1 MKKPALYITSLFLT
15 IAVAVGAYFWAM
27 GIFSSNFAYRSPLK
41 DNPPSPGEAIGQP
54 VSKRVIIVLVDSLR
68 YDTSLKE
75 QIMPELNHL
84 RARGASARMQSMPPS
99 YSEPGYTTLLTG
111 AWPELNDG
119 PTFNLEYDAIPTW
132 TQDNLFSAAHRAG
145 LKTAI
150 AGYYWFEKL
159 VPQQDVD
166 LHFYTSGEDR
176 LADEQVLSA
185 ALPWL
190 KTGNASLVL
199 IHLDQVDY
207 AGHHEGG
214 PNSPAWDEAAARVDS
229 MIGLMAGELDF
240 SQDTLVVVSDHGQI
254 DAGGHGGT
262 ETEVLT
268 EPFVMAGAGV
278 IPGEYRNIQMVDL
291 APTISA
297 LLGLNLPASTQGEV
311 LTFMLSLPGSVTS
324 ALPQIVEE
332 QQTRLLKSYASSLGM
347 RLDAGSLPTG
357 SDVAQ
362 YQSELNHRR
371 ESRILGER
379 IVRAAI
385 LAILLAF
392 AVFLFLR
399 NVQNGSFWWLS
410 SGLVFVALFNY
421 RYAFWDQKTY
431 SVSSIADQNEW
442 LLYVAV
448 TAGIAFLI
456 AWLITALGKRTF
468 WQKPWDASLSTIGF
482 TLTTVLIAGL
492 PVLWNFYMN
501 GVLVT
506 WTLPDYPSSYLGLL
520 ALLQIILIACGGVLA
535 SLLTLLITWSTQRK
549 GSRQTI

>member
-1 MKKPALYITSLFLT
+1 MKKTALTFISLFLT
-15 IAVAVGAYFWAM
+15 IAIAVGASFWAM

-41 DNPPSPGEAIGQP
+41 DNPPSPGEAIGQS
-54 VSKRVIIVLVDSLR
+54 VSRRVIIVLVDSLR
-68 YDTSLKE
+68 YDTSLNE

-190 KTGNASLVL
+190 KADDADLIL

-214 PNSPAWDEAAARVDS
+214 PNSSAWNEAAARVDS
-229 MIGLMAGELDF
+229 MIGQITGELDF

-254 DAGGHGGT
+254 MGGGHGGT

-268 EPFVMAGAGV
+268 EPFVMVGAGV
-278 IPGEYRNIQMVDL
+278 IPGEYRNIQMVDV

-297 LLGLNLPASTQGEV
+297 LLGLNLPASTQGQV
-311 LTFMLSLPGSVTS
+311 LTFMLNLPDSVTT
-324 ALPQIVEE
+324 ALPQLVQE
-332 QQTRLLKSYASSLGM
+332 QQTGLLKSYASSLGM
-347 RLDAGSLPTG
+347 RLDPGSLPTG

-362 YQSELNHRR
+362 YQAELNHLR

-379 IVRAAI
+379 IIRAAI

-399 NVQNGSFWWLS
+399 NVKNGSFWWLS
-410 SGLVFVALFNY
+410 SGLVFVALFHY

-431 SVSSIADQNEW
+431 SVSAIADQNEW

-468 WQKPWDASLSTIGF
+468 WQKPWDAVLSTIGF
-482 TLTTVLIAGL
+482 TLTTILIAGL

-520 ALLQIILIACGGVLA
+520 GLLQVIIIACGGILA

-549 GSRQTI
+549 RSRQTI